1 MKIKSLLFTAL
12 LAIPVIASAQPTY
25 DKAPTEKTAPE
36 PDKSADA
43 NKPADKT
50 GDKTKSTAKLSDEE
64 KQIVAHLHHVNVM
77 EIGMG
82 KLAKQKATAAVKR
95 FGDMLIKEH
104 STADKELKTF
114 AKKNGLAK
122 IPMHKPQTEAEKQEA
137 KQMKDS
143 MAALKKL
150 KGADFDREFLRLN
163 VEGHEKELAKTDVF
177 LASATN
183 EELKTLLEGRKT
195 TLRRH
200 ADAAKELQAGNA
212 QASAI
217 PQPQPQPKSTK

>member
-25 DKAPTEKTAPE
+25 DKAPTEKTAP
-36 PDKSADA
+36 D
-43 NKPADKT
+43 T
-50 GDKTKSTAKLSDEE
+50 DKTKSKTTAKLTDEE

-77 EIGMG
+77 EISMG
-82 KLAKQKATAAVKR
+82 KLAKQKATTAVK
-95 FGDMLIKEH
+95 GYGQMLIKEH
-104 STADKELKTF
+104 SAADKELKTF

-122 IPMHKPQTEAEKQEA
+122 IPMHKPKTEAEKQEA
-137 KQMKDS
+137 KQMKES

-183 EELKTLLEGRKT
+183 EDFKTMLEARKT

-200 ADAAKELQAGNA
+200 ADAAKELQDGTA
-212 QASAI
+212 QASVT
-217 PQPQPQPKSTK
+217 PQPAPKQTK